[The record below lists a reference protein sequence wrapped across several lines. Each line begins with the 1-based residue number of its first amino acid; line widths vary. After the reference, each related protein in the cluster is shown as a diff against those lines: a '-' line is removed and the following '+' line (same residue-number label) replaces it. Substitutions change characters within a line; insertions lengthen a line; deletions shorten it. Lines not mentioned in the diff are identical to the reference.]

1 MADAKKTVNPDDI
14 YPTPP
19 RPDSAWWVVRTTIV
33 QGSTTLLAYTPLSV
47 QQHPYKDKAEQYM
60 KDKVALTKPT
70 EVKIIGGPFSREEAF
85 AWTTLNPYTY
95 DNGSGG
101 GNENVAATKKGEKS
115 SNNSSTNS
123 TNNSNSSNNTP
134 AKNSNDPDPY
144 ADDPNAA

>member
-19 RPDSAWWVVRTTIV
+19 RPDSTWWVVRTTIV

-60 KDKVALTKPT
+60 KDKVALIKPT
-70 EVKIIGGPFSREEAF
+70 EVKITGGPFSREEAF

-101 GNENVAATKKGEKS
+101 GSESVAAPKRGKETQPAKS
-115 SNNSSTNS
+115 SS
-123 TNNSNSSNNTP
+123 
-134 AKNSNDPDPY
+134 DPDPY
-144 ADDPNAA
+144 ANDPNAA